1 MPAKVEL
8 DTLMREANETAAL
21 HSHRMGPTTYFSFTR
36 ATSQCED
43 CGMEAYAITKPWP
56 NEIKISGEAVA
67 LNCPAAGGDASAA
80 RI

>member
-8 DTLMREANETAAL
+8 DTLMREANEAAAMR
-21 HSHRMGPTTYFSFTR
+21 SHRMGPTVYYSFTR

-43 CGMEAYAITKPWP
+43 CGMEACAITKPWP

-67 LNCPAAGGDASAA
+67 LDCRAGGA
-80 RI
+80 RA